1 MNLIAELQ
9 AARKR
14 QGLKQQ
20 ELAERAG
27 LSRMTV
33 QRIESGAIDPRLST
47 LVEMAR
53 VLGLTLAGAHSA
65 AASLPTAQT
74 HGAWITLQ
82 PGHPAPHVPANAP
95 AEAVL
100 T

>member
-14 QGLKQQ
+14 LGLKQQ
-20 ELAERAG
+20 ELAEQAG

-47 LVEMAR
+47 LAEMAR
-53 VLGLTLAGAHSA
+53 VLGLELVAVANPKSAQPDPAETPSASPA
-65 AASLPTAQT
+65 AADD
-74 HGAWITLQ
+74 
-82 PGHPAPHVPANAP
+82 
-95 AEAVL
+95 
-100 T
+100 

>member
-14 QGLKQQ
+14 LGLKQQ
-20 ELAERAG
+20 ELAEQAG

-47 LVEMAR
+47 LAEMAR
-53 VLGLTLAGAHSA
+53 VLGLELVAVASTQADQADQADQVEAPSPSA
-65 AASLPTAQT
+65 MASGDQA
-74 HGAWITLQ
+74 
-82 PGHPAPHVPANAP
+82 
-95 AEAVL
+95 
-100 T
+100 

>member
-20 ELAERAG
+20 ELAEQAG

-47 LVEMAR
+47 LAEMAR
-53 VLGLTLAGAHSA
+53 VLGLQLVAVASMPADPPEAAPGTPSA
-65 AASLPTAQT
+65 DEGQA
-74 HGAWITLQ
+74 
-82 PGHPAPHVPANAP
+82 
-95 AEAVL
+95 
-100 T
+100 

>member
-14 QGLKQQ
+14 LGLKQQ
-20 ELAERAG
+20 ELAEQAG

-47 LVEMAR
+47 LAEMAR
-53 VLGLTLAGAHSA
+53 VLGMELVAV
-65 AASLPTAQT
+65 ASTPTD
-74 HGAWITLQ
+74 
-82 PGHPAPHVPANAP
+82 PV
-95 AEAVL
+95 EAVPGDPIPDKGQA
-100 T
+100 

>member
-14 QGLKQQ
+14 LGLKQQ
-20 ELAERAG
+20 ELAEQAG

-47 LVEMAR
+47 LAEMAR
-53 VLGLTLAGAHSA
+53 VLGLELVAVA
-65 AASLPTAQT
+65 AAQPAQPDQ
-74 HGAWITLQ
+74 AAQ
-82 PGHPAPHVPANAP
+82 PDP
-95 AEAVL
+95 AEPPAASPVAAGDQA
-100 T
+100 

>member
-20 ELAERAG
+20 ELAEQAG

-47 LVEMAR
+47 LAEMAR
-53 VLGLTLAGAHSA
+53 VLGLQLVAVASEQPHPLVAAPGAPIVDEGQA
-65 AASLPTAQT
+65 
-74 HGAWITLQ
+74 
-82 PGHPAPHVPANAP
+82 
-95 AEAVL
+95 
-100 T
+100 

>member
-53 VLGLTLAGAHSA
+53 VLGLTLVTVAATPPGQVQ
-65 AASLPTAQT
+65 AASPEPLPADDQ
-74 HGAWITLQ
+74 A
-82 PGHPAPHVPANAP
+82 
-95 AEAVL
+95 
-100 T
+100 

>member
-14 QGLKQQ
+14 LGLKQQ
-20 ELAERAG
+20 ELAEQAG

-47 LVEMAR
+47 LAEMAR
-53 VLGLTLAGAHSA
+53 VLGLELVAVAA
-65 AASLPTAQT
+65 EQPAQPDQAAQPDPAEPPAASPVAAGDQ
-74 HGAWITLQ
+74 A
-82 PGHPAPHVPANAP
+82 
-95 AEAVL
+95 
-100 T
+100 

>member
-14 QGLKQQ
+14 LGLKQQ
-20 ELAERAG
+20 ELAEQAG

-47 LVEMAR
+47 LAEMAR
-53 VLGLTLAGAHSA
+53 VLGLELVAVASAQAGQVDQVDQVEASAPSTLASGDQA
-65 AASLPTAQT
+65 
-74 HGAWITLQ
+74 
-82 PGHPAPHVPANAP
+82 
-95 AEAVL
+95 
-100 T
+100 

>member
-14 QGLKQQ
+14 LGLKQQ
-20 ELAERAG
+20 ELAEQAG

-47 LVEMAR
+47 LAEMAR
-53 VLGLTLAGAHSA
+53 VLGLELVAVANPKSAQPDQAGAPPASPVA
-65 AASLPTAQT
+65 ADDQA
-74 HGAWITLQ
+74 
-82 PGHPAPHVPANAP
+82 
-95 AEAVL
+95 
-100 T
+100 

>member
-53 VLGLTLAGAHSA
+53 VLGLTLVTVAATPPSQVQ
-65 AASLPTAQT
+65 AASPESLPADDQ
-74 HGAWITLQ
+74 A
-82 PGHPAPHVPANAP
+82 
-95 AEAVL
+95 
-100 T
+100 

>member
-53 VLGLTLAGAHSA
+53 VLGLALVTVASEGTAATGVSGASG
-65 AASLPTAQT
+65 PAQT
-74 HGAWITLQ
+74 SSSSAGLLGAADQ
-82 PGHPAPHVPANAP
+82 D
-95 AEAVL
+95 
-100 T
+100 

>member
-14 QGLKQQ
+14 LGLKQQ
-20 ELAERAG
+20 ELAEQAG

-47 LVEMAR
+47 LAEMAR
-53 VLGLTLAGAHSA
+53 VLGMELVAVSLASTDPIEA
-65 AASLPTAQT
+65 A
-74 HGAWITLQ
+74 
-82 PGHPAPHVPANAP
+82 PGDLIPDEGQA
-95 AEAVL
+95 
-100 T
+100 

>member
-53 VLGLTLAGAHSA
+53 VLGLTLVTVASEGTAATGVSA
-65 AASLPTAQT
+65 AAGPAQASFSSAGLL
-74 HGAWITLQ
+74 GAADQ
-82 PGHPAPHVPANAP
+82 D
-95 AEAVL
+95 
-100 T
+100 

>member
-14 QGLKQQ
+14 LGLKQQ
-20 ELAERAG
+20 ELAEQAG

-47 LVEMAR
+47 LAEMAR
-53 VLGLTLAGAHSA
+53 VLGLELVAVASA
-65 AASLPTAQT
+65 QPAQPDQAAQPDQT
-74 HGAWITLQ
+74 Q
-82 PGHPAPHVPANAP
+82 APPANPVA
-95 AEAVL
+95 AGDQA
-100 T
+100 

>member
-14 QGLKQQ
+14 LGLKQQ
-20 ELAERAG
+20 ELAEQAG

-47 LVEMAR
+47 LAEMAR
-53 VLGLTLAGAHSA
+53 VLRMELVAVASTSTDPIGAA
-65 AASLPTAQT
+65 
-74 HGAWITLQ
+74 
-82 PGHPAPHVPANAP
+82 PGNPIPDEGQA
-95 AEAVL
+95 
-100 T
+100 

>member
-53 VLGLTLAGAHSA
+53 VLGLALVAVASEGTAATGVSGASGPA
-65 AASLPTAQT
+65 QAASSSAGVLGTADQD
-74 HGAWITLQ
+74 
-82 PGHPAPHVPANAP
+82 
-95 AEAVL
+95 
-100 T
+100 

>member
-1 MNLIAELQ
+1 
-9 AARKR
+9 
-14 QGLKQQ
+14 
-20 ELAERAG
+20 
-27 LSRMTV
+27 
-33 QRIESGAIDPRLST
+33 
-47 LVEMAR
+47 

-82 PGHPAPHVPANAP
+82 PGHPAPHVPDNAL
-95 AEAVL
+95 AETVL

>member
-20 ELAERAG
+20 ELAEQAG

-47 LVEMAR
+47 LAEMAR
-53 VLGLTLAGAHSA
+53 VLGLELVAVADPKSA
-65 AASLPTAQT
+65 
-74 HGAWITLQ
+74 Q
-82 PGHPAPHVPANAP
+82 PDQ
-95 AEAVL
+95 AEAPPASPVAAGDQA
-100 T
+100 

>member
-14 QGLKQQ
+14 LGLKQQ
-20 ELAERAG
+20 ELAEQAG

-47 LVEMAR
+47 LAEMAR
-53 VLGLTLAGAHSA
+53 VL
-65 AASLPTAQT
+65 
-74 HGAWITLQ
+74 
-82 PGHPAPHVPANAP
+82 
-95 AEAVL
+95 
-100 T
+100 